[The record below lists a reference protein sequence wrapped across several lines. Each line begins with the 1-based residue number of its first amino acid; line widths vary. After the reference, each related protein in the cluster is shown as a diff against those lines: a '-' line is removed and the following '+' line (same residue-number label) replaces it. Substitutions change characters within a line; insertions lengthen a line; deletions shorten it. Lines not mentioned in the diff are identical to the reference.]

1 MPLVWAISARFL
13 MFFLYFSFFFVIW
26 SDFEYDALF
35 MVLSK
40 VVAQTTFSSS
50 AILVVLVLV
59 LVLVVCGGGGGGGS
73 WIMNHGSWIKDQ
85 VSSIKD

>member
-1 MPLVWAISARFL
+1 MKFQD
-13 MFFLYFSFFFVIW
+13 FFFVIW

-50 AILVVLVLV
+50 ATLVVLVLV
-59 LVLVVCGGGGGGGS
+59 LMLSPSPSPSPNPKGGYMMG
-73 WIMNHGSWIKDQ
+73 HGQ
-85 VSSIKD
+85 